1 MAGGLI
7 DADLGGH
14 VVKKRVALPGQGKR
28 GGARTIVATKLAERP
43 LRLPKERTS
52 EHRQGRIESIAGSR
66 ERPAARKSR
75 ILGEMHE
82 TALGPA
88 WCGLDQQAAHGRV
101 RGAVPSRR
109 ARNAAAIIKTL
120 RENAHVSQAVFAA
133 VLNTSVSTVHCRPPS
148 MTTGSVAPQ
157 CC

>member
-82 TALGPA
+82 TALGLHGG
-88 WCGLDQQAAHGRV
+88 GLISKRRMGEFEALCPLDVHEM
-101 RGAVPSRR
+101 PPPLSRR
-109 ARNAAAIIKTL
+109 CERT
-120 RENAHVSQAVFAA
+120 
-133 VLNTSVSTVHCRPPS
+133 P
-148 MTTGSVAPQ
+148 M
-157 CC
+157 